1 MKNSKVTKR
10 TRKRNVPIP
19 VLERIWE
26 LMPKRTSASV
36 IREQLKE
43 DVNEGSA
50 KFKLND
56 IPSLRTVQNIV
67 AEFKSPKKSDP
78 WSLADAASSVAA
90 LVMPVWR
97 EVVEYTQGEISHLTQ
112 AEAEW
117 IVKIRRLAPELYPKG
132 LSFWHIYLLA
142 REYVLLTDREKPT
155 TGPDAY
161 LAYAPWE
168 SLEAALRYEE
178 ALRKKRIPARLI
190 LDLKTEEAMRTKED
204 AKVHEESMHEAHEG
218 EEDTDVRETR

>member
-1 MKNSKVTKR
+1 VLKR
-10 TRKRNVPIP
+10 IAELVPTRA
-19 VLERIWE
+19 
-26 LMPKRTSASV
+26 SASH
-36 IREQLKE
+36 IRDQLE
-43 DVNEGSA
+43 NEALKGHANFSVTE
-50 KFKLND
+50 

-67 AEFKSPKKSDP
+67 ADLRPRESSGS
-78 WSLADAASSVAA
+78 WSLADANTDEAA

-97 EVVEYTQGEISHLTQ
+97 EVVEYTQGEVSHLTQ

-168 SLEAALRYEE
+168 SLKAALLYEE

-190 LDLKTEEAMRTKED
+190 LDLKTEEAMRTKEE

-218 EEDTDVRETR
+218 EEADND

>member
-1 MKNSKVTKR
+1 VLKR
-10 TRKRNVPIP
+10 IAELVP
-19 VLERIWE
+19 
-26 LMPKRTSASV
+26 TGASASR
-36 IREQLKE
+36 IRDQLE
-43 DVNEGSA
+43 NEALKGQAEFSVRE
-50 KFKLND
+50 

-67 AEFKSPKKSDP
+67 ADFKPRDPSGP
-78 WSLADAASSVAA
+78 WSLAGAASSVAA

-97 EVVEYTQGEISHLTQ
+97 EVVAYTQGEVSHLTQ

-117 IVKIRRLAPELYPKG
+117 IVKIRRLAPEPYPKG

-142 REYVLLTDREKPT
+142 REYVLLTEREKPT

-190 LDLKTEEAMRTKED
+190 LDLETEEAMRTKE
-204 AKVHEESMHEAHEG
+204 EASGRKTSEQ
-218 EEDTDVRETR
+218 